1 MVSHGISGAYHMGHL
16 MKGGAC
22 IDAHLHI
29 GQAEQTGI
37 VQSRIDEHGY
47 RTENHDSGNGHGG
60 LVRLRLHDRFCPE
73 HSSGPANGTARGSE
87 QGKVLVH
94 LEKTAEKNA
103 EKNGDGD
110 DDKVNDDG
118 GKPHLNHA
126 LKSQPEA
133 VKDDS
138 QTQNLFRTELN
149 PRHPGLRKIV
159 PQRIGIEHSQN
170 DAHNQRTE
178 GKLLDKFKISNVKRR
193 TRKKRYQQH
202 PMQHTLSCLR
212 CHIQIFKRAAKI
224 VKLYESQRKSMD
236 LTLSAA
242 PDHIGITQ
250 LTTTYSD

>member
-1 MVSHGISGAYHMGHL
+1 MVAHGIPCADHMGHL

-37 VQSRIDEHGY
+37 VQRGIDEHGY
-47 RTENHDSGNGHGG
+47 RPENHDSGNGHSG
-60 LVRLRLHDRFCPE
+60 LVRLRLHYGFRPE
-73 HSSGPANGTARGSE
+73 HCRRSADGAAGGRKE
-87 QGKVLVH
+87 GKILVH
-94 LEKTAEKNA
+94 LENTAEKNT
-103 EKNGDGD
+103 EENGDGD
-110 DDKVNDDG
+110 DDEVDDDG
-118 GKPHLNHA
+118 GEPYLDNA
-126 LKSQPEA
+126 LKSQAEA
-133 VKDDS
+133 VQDDS
-138 QTQNLFRTELN
+138 QTQYLLRAELYA
-149 PRHPGLRKIV
+149 RHPGLRKIV
-159 PQRIGIEHSQN
+159 PQRIGIEHTQH

-193 TRKKRYQQH
+193 TREKRYQQH

-224 VKLYESQRKSMD
+224 MKLYESQRKSMD